1 MLLSSAVCERQNITQ
16 QKDKPCFCLM
26 GRLTLYMNM
35 QFDTVHVI
43 IVNSVQQTP
52 SSAVGSFPD
61 SQGIVRFYSNLNHD
75 TLITTLQR
83 SKYTL

>member
-1 MLLSSAVCERQNITQ
+1 
-16 QKDKPCFCLM
+16 M

-35 QFDTVHVI
+35 QFDMVHVI
-43 IVNSVQQTP
+43 KVNSMQQTP

-61 SQGIVRFYSNLNHD
+61 SQGTVRFYRNMNHD
-75 TLITTLQR
+75 TLLTALQR